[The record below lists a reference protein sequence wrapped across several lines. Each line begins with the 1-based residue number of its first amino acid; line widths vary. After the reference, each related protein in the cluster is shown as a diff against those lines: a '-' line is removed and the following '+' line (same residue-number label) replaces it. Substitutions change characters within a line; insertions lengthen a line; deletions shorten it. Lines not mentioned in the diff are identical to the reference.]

1 MAKRIRLDEL
11 LVSRGFFA
19 TADEAARSC
28 FAGEVTSNDVHITA
42 PSQLVSP
49 DIDLRVKRIS
59 RFVSRGGDKLQGAL
73 DFFGFSPAGMRC
85 IDAGCSTG
93 GFTDCLLQADAQS
106 VAAVDVGYGQFALKL
121 RNDERVQLFE
131 RTNIKR
137 ATCEQL
143 GGPFDLLVADLSFIS
158 LESLLPT
165 FRKLLVD
172 SGFALLLVK
181 PQFEAAK
188 DQVGDSGVVWEASEH
203 ISVLARVL
211 DALEREGFAPQGLTH
226 SPLRGPAG
234 NIEFFILARLG
245 AESAS
250 IDIASAV
257 SKAHIEVGEH

>member
-1 MAKRIRLDEL
+1 MAKRIRLDDL
-11 LVSRGFFA
+11 LVSREFFA
-19 TADEAARSC
+19 SADEAARAC

-49 DIDLRVKRIS
+49 GIDIRVKRTS

-73 DFFGFSPAGMRC
+73 DSFGFSPEGMRC

-93 GFTDCLLQADAQS
+93 GFTDCLLQSGAES
-106 VAAVDVGYGQFALKL
+106 VSAVDVGYGQFALKL
-121 RNDERVQLFE
+121 RNDERVRLFE
-131 RTNIKR
+131 RTNIKH

-158 LESLLPT
+158 LESLLAT
-165 FRKLLVD
+165 FRNLLGD

-181 PQFEAAK
+181 PQFEADK
-188 DQVGDSGVVWEASEH
+188 DRVEDSGVVWKASEH
-203 ISVLARVL
+203 INVLERVL
-211 DALEREGFAPQGLTH
+211 KALEREGFALQGLTH

-245 AESAS
+245 AESVS
-250 IDIASAV
+250 IDIANAV
-257 SKAHIEVGEH
+257 SRAHVEVGDH